1 MNQEQEFK
9 TAVSITLGDWVE
21 IVIENDTFL
30 KFVKKENGGVKTI
43 TEIDLGFA
51 TVEKI
56 QLIQDSFERLKI
68 HAMKKD

>member
-21 IVIENDTFL
+21 IVIESDTFL
-30 KFVKKENGGVKTI
+30 KFIKKENGGGKTI

-51 TVEKI
+51 TIEKI
-56 QLIQDSFERLKI
+56 QLIQDCLERLKI